1 MKYQLNILDNGKW
14 FLKIKKFLFWKIIKT
29 KIEASK
35 LLKLDNK

>member
-14 FLKIKKFLFWKIIKT
+14 FLKIKKFLFWKRIKT
-29 KIEASK
+29 KIEACK